1 MNDGLAEVTL
11 SLAAGGSGLAFR
23 FEDPDDWWAV
33 TVADNRLSWV
43 VTQMIGGEAS
53 TAGTFSGPVYDGV
66 TVSVTQAGPTVRFLI
81 DGVEYFR
88 LLDPAPTT
96 EVRSGL
102 AATGPQAGAG
112 RWDRFL
118 VMASGADVDAA
129 G

>member
-1 MNDGLAEVTL
+1 
-11 SLAAGGSGLAFR
+11 
-23 FEDPDDWWAV
+23 
-33 TVADNRLSWV
+33 
-43 VTQMIGGEAS
+43 MIEGEAS

-102 AATGPQAGAG
+102 AAAGPLAGAG

-118 VMASGADVDAA
+118 VMASEADVDAA